1 METIVEKKWRPGT
14 LAIRLFAC
22 GIAVALAGSLIPI
35 PSGYADDV
43 PKTQN
48 ESSNIEPVKPPDGQG
63 DAGSVGDGGPT
74 GEGVVEKPTDELPDA
89 EGSDA
94 IDEKEPSDGPSGVV
108 PGLDEKD
115 PSDTDAVSSEEAPG
129 DADSDVDA
137 FDGAD
142 ANSNG
147 EAASE
152 EAVAN
157 GEESEP
163 EASALTEIDAKPV
176 QSYAGAT
183 MFETAAA
190 EAQAAHPQGCSSAV
204 IVGPGQAWID
214 ALSATGLAASK
225 GPILFTEK
233 DSLNSTTEKALKRLG
248 VKSVV
253 IIGGTAAVSEKAAG
267 AIKNAGIAVEARLG
281 GADCF
286 DTQMKIYEYGLS
298 KGLWNPSM
306 AIIAT
311 ASHFGDALSVSPVAY
326 AKKAPVF
333 LVSSGSGLGRAQ
345 QQALVKGARGGG
357 FTSIVIVGGTSA
369 VSRQV
374 EGFVSGVC
382 YWNGGSYARLAGATQ
397 YETSA
402 KVATWAAKSQ
412 GLSWDNLAF
421 ATGAAPYD
429 ALAGSVLQGESGSV
443 LLLIDGSN
451 MATLS
456 AASQHKGSIDH
467 VRFLGGTSAV
477 SQSIRNA
484 IISKLEIPTAASPK
498 VLAETDADLVDAE
511 VETIVDTGKSDGDVA
526 VSSDVEQV
534 EAEGGRAE

>member
-1 METIVEKKWRPGT
+1 MEAIVEKRRRPGT
-14 LAIRLFAC
+14 LAVRLFAC

-43 PKTQN
+43 LKTQDD
-48 ESSNIEPVKPPDGQG
+48 SSSIEPAKPSDGQG
-63 DAGSVGDGGPT
+63 DADSVGDGGSA
-74 GEGVVEKPTDELPDA
+74 GDGIVENPTDDLPET
-89 EGSDA
+89 EGSGA
-94 IDEKEPSDGPSGVV
+94 IDEKEPSDDPSSVA
-108 PGLDEKD
+108 PGLDEED
-115 PSDTDAVSSEEAPG
+115 PNGTNAVSGEEAPG
-129 DADSDVDA
+129 DADEGA
-137 FDGAD
+137 PDGAD
-142 ANSNG
+142 ANSDG
-147 EAASE
+147 EAARE
-152 EAVAN
+152 EADAN
-157 GEESEP
+157 GEESEQ
-163 EASALTEIDAKPV
+163 EASTLAEADAKPV

-190 EAQAAHPQGCSSAV
+190 EARAAYPQGCSSAV

-233 DSLNSTTEKALKRLG
+233 DSLNSATEKALKGLG

-253 IIGGTAAVSEKAAG
+253 VIGGTAAVSEKAAG
-267 AIKNAGIAVEARLG
+267 AIKSAGIAVEARLG

-306 AIIAT
+306 AIVAT

-382 YWNGGSYARLAGATQ
+382 YWNGGSYTRLAGATQ

-443 LLLIDGSN
+443 LLLIDRSN

-467 VRFLGGTSAV
+467 VRFLGGTAAV
-477 SQSIRNA
+477 SQSIRNT

-498 VLAETDADLVDAE
+498 VLAETDADLVDVE
-511 VETIVDTGKSDGDVA
+511 VEAIVDAGEPEGDAA
-526 VSSDVEQV
+526 VSSDAER
-534 EAEGGRAE
+534 AGTEGGRAE

>member
-1 METIVEKKWRPGT
+1 MGGLAGDGIVE
-14 LAIRLFAC
+14 
-22 GIAVALAGSLIPI
+22 
-35 PSGYADDV
+35 
-43 PKTQN
+43 N
-48 ESSNIEPVKPPDGQG
+48 
-63 DAGSVGDGGPT
+63 
-74 GEGVVEKPTDELPDA
+74 PTDDLPET
-89 EGSDA
+89 EGSGA
-94 IDEKEPSDGPSGVV
+94 IDEKEPSDDPSSVV
-108 PGLDEKD
+108 PGLDEED
-115 PSDTDAVSSEEAPG
+115 PNGTNAVSGEDAPG
-129 DADSDVDA
+129 DADSDEGA
-137 FDGAD
+137 PDGAD
-142 ANSNG
+142 TNSGG
-147 EAASE
+147 ETARE
-152 EAVAN
+152 EADAN
-157 GEESEP
+157 GEESEQ
-163 EASALTEIDAKPV
+163 EASTLSEADAKPV

-190 EAQAAHPQGCSSAV
+190 EARAAYPQGCSSAV

-233 DSLNSTTEKALKRLG
+233 DSLNSATEKALKGLG

-253 IIGGTAAVSEKAAG
+253 VIGGTAAVSEKAAG
-267 AIKNAGIAVEARLG
+267 AIKSAGIAVEARLG
-281 GADCF
+281 GVDCF

-306 AIIAT
+306 AIVAT

-382 YWNGGSYARLAGATQ
+382 YWNGGSYTRLAGATQ

-412 GLSWDNLAF
+412 GLSWDSLAF
-421 ATGAAPYD
+421 ATGTAPYD

-443 LLLIDGSN
+443 LLLIDRSN

-456 AASQHKGSIDH
+456 AASQHKSSIDH
-467 VRFLGGTSAV
+467 VRFLGGTAAV
-477 SQSIRNA
+477 SQSIRNT
-484 IISKLEIPTAASPK
+484 IISKLGIPTAASPK
-498 VLAETDADLVDAE
+498 ILAETDADLVDAE
-511 VETIVDTGKSDGDVA
+511 VEAIIGAGESESDAA
-526 VSSDVEQV
+526 VSSDAERAG
-534 EAEGGRAE
+534 AEGGRAE